1 MEREIQKIENNPL
14 NPSNKNN
21 KENMDNISENEIERT
36 LSSSKN
42 KMIDIEE
49 TIEKCK
55 EKDGI
60 ELLNF
65 ICSVMKE
72 RKRNILESLYK
83 ELGKDYLIANL
94 EKTLNIENNGGL
106 IKGKSIYEKKVNDNK
121 ANNENSSKLD
131 VNNEK
136 KTIGGIFFSL
146 IKKDPEAKT
155 ILTKAVKLDM
165 KERKQRKKVY
175 KLMDKLNI

>member
-1 MEREIQKIENNPL
+1 
-14 NPSNKNN
+14 
-21 KENMDNISENEIERT
+21 
-36 LSSSKN
+36 
-42 KMIDIEE
+42 
-49 TIEKCK
+49 
-55 EKDGI
+55 
-60 ELLNF
+60 
-65 ICSVMKE
+65 MKE

-121 ANNENSSKLD
+121 ANDDNSSKVD
-131 VNNEK
+131 INNEK

-146 IKKDPEAKT
+146 IKKDPEAKA

-165 KERKQRKKVY
+165 KESKQRKKVY

>member
-165 KERKQRKKVY
+165 KESKQRKKVY

>member
-1 MEREIQKIENNPL
+1 MERNIKKIEYNPL

-21 KENMDNISENEIERT
+21 KEKMDNISENEIERV
-36 LSSSKN
+36 LSFSKN

-94 EKTLNIENNGGL
+94 EKTLNIENNGAL
-106 IKGKSIYEKKVNDNK
+106 FMKK
-121 ANNENSSKLD
+121 
-131 VNNEK
+131 
-136 KTIGGIFFSL
+136 
-146 IKKDPEAKT
+146 
-155 ILTKAVKLDM
+155 
-165 KERKQRKKVY
+165 
-175 KLMDKLNI
+175 KLMIIRQMMIIPQKLILIMRKRQLEVSFFH

>member
-21 KENMDNISENEIERT
+21 KEKMDNISENEIERA
-36 LSSSKN
+36 LSFSKN

-121 ANNENSSKLD
+121 ANDDNSSKVD
-131 VNNEK
+131 INNEK

-146 IKKDPEAKT
+146 IKKDPEAKA

-165 KERKQRKKVY
+165 KETKQRKKVY

>member
-14 NPSNKNN
+14 NTLNKNN
-21 KENMDNISENEIERT
+21 KEKMDNFSENEIERS
-36 LSSSKN
+36 LSFSKN

-106 IKGKSIYEKKVNDNK
+106 IKGKSIYEKKNKEKTINDNSP
-121 ANNENSSKLD
+121 NTNSI
-131 VNNEK
+131 NEK
-136 KTIGGIFFSL
+136 KSIGGIFFSL
-146 IKKDPEAKT
+146 IKRDPEAKA
-155 ILTKAVKLDM
+155 IINKAIKLDM
-165 KERKQRKKVY
+165 KESKQRKKIY